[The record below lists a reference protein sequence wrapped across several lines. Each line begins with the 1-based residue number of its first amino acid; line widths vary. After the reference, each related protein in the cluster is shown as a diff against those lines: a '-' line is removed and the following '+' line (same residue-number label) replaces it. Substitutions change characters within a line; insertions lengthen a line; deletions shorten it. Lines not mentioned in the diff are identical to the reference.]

1 MHGEGAKVRRW
12 DTSRE
17 GKEKEESKDN
27 RRKKESENS
36 YGKSKLKNQVVNN
49 LIMSNDIFKA
59 M

>member
-1 MHGEGAKVRRW
+1 MRRW

-36 YGKSKLKNQVVNN
+36 YGKSKLKNQIVNN